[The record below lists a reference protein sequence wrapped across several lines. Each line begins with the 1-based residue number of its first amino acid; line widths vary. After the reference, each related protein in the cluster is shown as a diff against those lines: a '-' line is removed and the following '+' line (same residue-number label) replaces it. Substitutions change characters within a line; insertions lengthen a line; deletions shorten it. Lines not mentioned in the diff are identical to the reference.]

1 MQKRYCAAAT
11 ALLLTGAVGLA
22 ASGGAAEAAGTHHAG
37 GKAAKTLTIT
47 IKSKAGGVKLSDSKF
62 RPGNTVFKVKN
73 AAGKPG
79 RGLIQVLRL
88 KSGYTLLDANTDFG
102 LAFPE
107 DESTPPDVDAIKRID
122 KNIVFYGGM
131 EAPNKKGGPATKWA
145 VKIDKPGTYYVINF
159 DAGTPPTA
167 FKAKGDRQRRAL
179 PSKSGRVD
187 AASGP
192 GGTNVWKVGKH
203 NAAHG
208 WMSTTNNAEEPHF
221 VILDHVKKSA
231 TMKQVTDCFSGDPC
245 HVFAK
250 DGASADTGVISPG
263 HSFLWAYD
271 LPKGK
276 YLAECFWPSNQTGM
290 GGMPHALMGMLKFT
304 NLG

>member
-1 MQKRYCAAAT
+1 MQTRNCAAAT
-11 ALLLTGAVGLA
+11 ALLLTAAVGMA

-37 GKAAKTLTIT
+37 AKAAKSLTIT
-47 IKSKAGGVKLSDSKF
+47 IKSKAGGVALSDTKF

-88 KSGYTLLDANTDFG
+88 KSGYTLVDANTDFG

-107 DESTPPDVDAIKRID
+107 DESTPPDVDAINRID
-122 KNIVFYGGM
+122 DNVVFYGGM
-131 EAPNKKGGPATKWA
+131 EAPHKKGGHATKWA
-145 VKIDKPGTYYVINF
+145 VKIDRPGTYYAINF
-159 DAGTPPTA
+159 DAGTPPTS
-167 FKAKGDRQRRAL
+167 FQAKGDKQKRAL
-179 PSKSGRVD
+179 PSQSGRVD

-192 GGTNVWKVGKH
+192 GGSNVWKVGKH

-208 WMSTTNNAEEPHF
+208 WMSTTNNAKEPHF
-221 VILDHVKKSA
+221 VVLDHVKKSA
-231 TMKQVTDCFSGDPC
+231 TMKQVTACFSGPPDQC
-245 HVFAK
+245 HAFAK
-250 DGASADTGVISPG
+250 DGATTDTGVISPG
-263 HSFLWAYD
+263 KHFLWAYD

-276 YLAECFWPSNQTGM
+276 YLASCFWPSKVD
-290 GGMPHALMGMLKFT
+290 GMPHAFMGMLKFT

>member
-1 MQKRYCAAAT
+1 MQTRYCAAAT
-11 ALLLTGAVGLA
+11 ALLVTAAVGLA
-22 ASGGAAEAAGTHHAG
+22 ASGGAAEAAGTHHNGAQ
-37 GKAAKTLTIT
+37 AAKSLTIT
-47 IKSKAGGVKLSDSKF
+47 IKSKAGGVTLSDTKF

-73 AAGKPG
+73 AAGKSG

-107 DESTPPDVDAIKRID
+107 DESTPPNVAAINRID
-122 KNIVFYGGM
+122 DNVVFYGGM
-131 EAPNKKGGPATKWA
+131 EAPRKKGGEATKWA
-145 VKIDKPGTYYVINF
+145 VKIDKPGTYYVVNF
-159 DAGTPPTA
+159 DAGTPPTP

-179 PSKSGRVD
+179 PSQDGRVD

-192 GGTNVWKVGKH
+192 GDTNVWKVGKH

-221 VILDHVKKSA
+221 VVLDHVKKSA
-231 TMKQVTDCFSGDPC
+231 TMKQVQDCFAGPPDQC

-263 HSFLWAYD
+263 HRFLWAYD

-276 YLAECFWPSNQTGM
+276 YLAECFWPSKMDGT
-290 GGMPHALMGMLKFT
+290 PHALMGMLKFT